1 MLLKNIYKNAPKQ
14 GDYFV
19 RRIQLGSV
27 YHILGIKMNINKVK
41 LTLMLPNKSIL
52 LFESENK
59 NLLARQQLIQLY
71 KQTIKHH
78 QYQP

>member
-1 MLLKNIYKNAPKQ
+1 MKFLL
-14 GDYFV
+14 
-19 RRIQLGSV
+19 
-27 YHILGIKMNINKVK
+27 
-41 LTLMLPNKSIL
+41 TMLPNKSIL

-59 NLLARQQLIQLY
+59 NLLARQQLKQLY